1 MTKLHHK
8 KGEDFINQKES
19 DLEKNPILL
28 SLWLDAKDNWE
39 KAHDQVDQ
47 LEGKDAARI
56 HAYLHRKEGDQ
67 WNADY
72 WYRRAGEARPNMT
85 LDEEWE
91 YLVER
96 YYGLG

>member
-1 MTKLHHK
+1 MLHHK
-8 KGEDFINQKES
+8 KGEDFINQKEG
-19 DLEKNPILL
+19 DLEKDPILL
-28 SLWLDAKDNWE
+28 SLWFDAKGNWE